1 MFEMFSSVI
10 LLYLW
15 PFVGCGVFSSPCQRQ
30 CELFAITWHP
40 LTFHIWIFSS
50 ETGWPNEPKLG
61 RKHLWKILYK
71 DCSYLSDPRTNIFM
85 NARWKINILIFFS
98 EDVDEAA
105 SDDENGQSYDK
116 YYRMI
121 KQEMDH
127 LDNDV
132 IPGDWTIV
140 KKNTML
146 KFRNVNTMFVHLLA
160 YRPKDVRGNKFMM

>member
-1 MFEMFSSVI
+1 
-10 LLYLW
+10 
-15 PFVGCGVFSSPCQRQ
+15 
-30 CELFAITWHP
+30 
-40 LTFHIWIFSS
+40 
-50 ETGWPNEPKLG
+50 
-61 RKHLWKILYK
+61 
-71 DCSYLSDPRTNIFM
+71 M
-85 NARWKINILIFFS
+85 NARWKINIFIFFS

-140 KKNTML
+140 NKY
-146 KFRNVNTMFVHLLA
+146 NV
-160 YRPKDVRGNKFMM
+160 KIQKC

>member
-1 MFEMFSSVI
+1 
-10 LLYLW
+10 
-15 PFVGCGVFSSPCQRQ
+15 
-30 CELFAITWHP
+30 
-40 LTFHIWIFSS
+40 
-50 ETGWPNEPKLG
+50 
-61 RKHLWKILYK
+61 
-71 DCSYLSDPRTNIFM
+71 M

-140 KKNTML
+140 NKY
-146 KFRNVNTMFVHLLA
+146 NVRIQKCYYNVCPLA
-160 YRPKDVRGNKFMM
+160 CVQAKRCKRE